1 MKTLKFF
8 IASVLAVT
16 IGINSF
22 SQTNKQVNK
31 SSVKTETVKVLGNCE
46 ICKARI
52 EKAAKAEGAAKA
64 EWNDDSK
71 LLSVTYDTSKTSLDK
86 ICKKIATAGHDN
98 DKAKADDKAYNS
110 LPGCCKY
117 DRK

>member
-1 MKTLKFF
+1 MKTIKFF
-8 IASVLAVT
+8 VATILAV
-16 IGINSF
+16 IICINSF
-22 SQTNKQVNK
+22 SQNKKQVNK
-31 SSVKTETVKVLGNCE
+31 AGVKTEIVKVLGNCE
-46 ICKARI
+46 MCKARI
-52 EKAAKAEGAAKA
+52 EKAAKDEGAAKA

-86 ICKKIATAGHDN
+86 ICKKIAAAGHDN